1 MRYVLDASAAL
12 SWVLPRPSSRRAVQL
27 RGEFALGVHLLIA
40 PSVFPAEAAS
50 ALTKAE
56 RQKLI
61 TVGQASPLLA
71 DILATPPPALHS
83 YEPLL
88 ARAVD
93 ISSRLRAGLYDCL
106 YVALAE
112 RDGCQFVTDDQKL
125 LANLTPQFPFIVP
138 LASLP

>member
-12 SWVLPRPSSRRAVQL
+12 CWILPRPNSAKALQL
-27 RGEFALGVHLLIA
+27 RADFQNTFHELIA
-40 PSVFPAEAAS
+40 PSVFAGEIAS

-61 TVGQASPLLA
+61 AVGDAWPLLGQVMR
-71 DILATPPPALHS
+71 TPPMMHA

-88 ARAVD
+88 DRAVE
-93 ISSRLRAGLYDCL
+93 ISSRTRSGLYDCL

-112 RDGCQFVTDDQKL
+112 RMACELVTDDQKL
-125 LANLTPQFPFIVP
+125 VANLKPHFPYIVP
-138 LASLP
+138 LIALP

>member
-12 SWVLPRPSSRRAVQL
+12 CWVLPRPNSGKALHLRADFQN
-27 RGEFALGVHLLIA
+27 AVHELIA
-40 PSVFPAEAAS
+40 PSVFSGEVAS

-61 TVGQASPLLA
+61 PVGDARPLLGQVMR
-71 DILATPPPALHS
+71 TPPVMRS

-88 ARAVD
+88 DRAVD
-93 ISSRLRAGLYDCL
+93 ISSQTRSGLYDCL

-112 RDGCQFVTDDQKL
+112 REGCELVTDDQKL
-125 LANLTPQFPFIVP
+125 IANLKPHFPFIVP

>member
-1 MRYVLDASAAL
+1 MRYALDISAAL
-12 SWVLPRPSSRRAVQL
+12 CWVLPRPASPRAVRL
-27 RGEFALGVHLLIA
+27 RDEFRRGVHDLIA
-40 PSVFPAEAAS
+40 PSIFPAEAAN

-61 TVGQASPLLA
+61 PVGQAVVLLA
-71 DILATPPPALHS
+71 DILATPPVLYP

-88 ARAVD
+88 ARALN
-93 ISSRLRAGLYDCL
+93 ISSRTRGGLYDCL

-112 RDGCQFVTDDQKL
+112 RDGCELVTDDQKL
-125 LANLTPQFPFIVP
+125 IASLGPRFPFVVP

>member
-1 MRYVLDASAAL
+1 MR
-12 SWVLPRPSSRRAVQL
+12 
-27 RGEFALGVHLLIA
+27 
-40 PSVFPAEAAS
+40 AS

-61 TVGQASPLLA
+61 PAGDARPLLGRVMR
-71 DILATPPPALHS
+71 TPPVMLP

-88 ARAVD
+88 DRAVD
-93 ISSRLRAGLYDCL
+93 ISSQTRSGLYDCL

-112 RDGCQFVTDDQKL
+112 REGCERVTDDQKL
-125 LANLTPQFPFIVP
+125 IANLKPHFPFIVP

>member
-12 SWVLPRPSSRRAVQL
+12 CWVLPRPNSCKALQL
-27 RGEFALGVHLLIA
+27 RADFQNAVHELIG
-40 PSVFPAEAAS
+40 PSVFSGEVAS

-61 TVGQASPLLA
+61 SVGDARPLLGRVMR
-71 DILATPPPALHS
+71 TPPVMHP

-88 ARAVD
+88 DRAVD
-93 ISSRLRAGLYDCL
+93 ISSQTRSGLYDCL

-112 RDGCQFVTDDQKL
+112 QERCELVTDDQKL
-125 LANLTPQFPFIVP
+125 IANLKPHFPFIVP

>member
-12 SWVLPRPSSRRAVQL
+12 CWVLPRPNSGKALRLRADFQN
-27 RGEFALGVHLLIA
+27 AVHELIA
-40 PSVFPAEAAS
+40 PSFFSGEVAS

-56 RQKLI
+56 RQRLI
-61 TVGQASPLLA
+61 PVGDARPLLGSVMR
-71 DILATPPPALHS
+71 TPPAVHP

-88 ARAVD
+88 DRAVD
-93 ISSRLRAGLYDCL
+93 ISSQTRSGLYDCL

-112 RDGCQFVTDDQKL
+112 REGCELVTDDQKL
-125 LANLTPQFPFIVP
+125 IANLKPHFFFIVP

>member
-12 SWVLPRPSSRRAVQL
+12 CWVLPRPNSGKAVRLQAD
-27 RGEFALGVHLLIA
+27 FQNGVYELIA
-40 PSVFPAEAAS
+40 PSIFPVEVAS

-61 TVGQASPLLA
+61 PVGDARPLLGGVMR
-71 DILATPPPALHS
+71 TPPVMHP

-93 ISSRLRAGLYDCL
+93 LSSQTRSGLYDCL

-112 RDGCQFVTDDQKL
+112 REGCELVTDDQKL
-125 LANLTPQFPFIVP
+125 IANLQPQFAFIVP

>member
-12 SWVLPRPSSRRAVQL
+12 CWVLPRPNSSKALQL
-27 RGEFALGVHLLIA
+27 RADFQNAVHELIA
-40 PSVFPAEAAS
+40 PSIFSGEVAS

-61 TVGQASPLLA
+61 PVGDARPLLGRVMRT
-71 DILATPPPALHS
+71 LPVMHP

-88 ARAVD
+88 DRAVD
-93 ISSRLRAGLYDCL
+93 ISSQTRSGLYDCL

-112 RDGCQFVTDDQKL
+112 REGCELVTDDQKL
-125 LANLTPQFPFIVP
+125 IANLKPHFPFVVP

>member
-12 SWVLPRPSSRRAVQL
+12 CWVRPRPNS
-27 RGEFALGVHLLIA
+27 GKALGLRTDFENAVHELIA
-40 PSVFPAEAAS
+40 PSVFSGEVAS

-56 RQKLI
+56 RQMLI
-61 TVGQASPLLA
+61 QVGDARPLLGQ
-71 DILATPPPALHS
+71 ILLTPPIMYP

-88 ARAVD
+88 DRAVD
-93 ISSRLRAGLYDCL
+93 ISSQTRSGLYDCL

-112 RDGCQFVTDDQKL
+112 REGCEMATDDQKL
-125 LANLTPQFPFIVP
+125 IANLMSQFPFIVP

>member
-1 MRYVLDASAAL
+1 MTYVLDVSAAL
-12 SWVLPRPSSRRAVQL
+12 CWVLPRPASPRAVQL
-27 RGEFALGVHLLIA
+27 RDEFNRGVHALIA
-40 PSVFPAEAAS
+40 PSIFPAEAAS

-61 TVGQASPLLA
+61 PVGQAAVLLA
-71 DILATPPPALHS
+71 DILTTPPAMHP

-93 ISSRLRAGLYDCL
+93 ISSQTRGGLYDCL

-112 RDGCQFVTDDQKL
+112 REGCEFVTDDQKL
-125 LANLTPQFPFIVP
+125 IANLKPHFVFIVP
-138 LASLP
+138 LTSLP